1 MFITTPSSYTM
12 ISALL
17 KSIVSVFRRTRYS
30 YELSQWKRML
40 YTPYQLTEVVVIGD
54 PVLPKQEYS

>member
-1 MFITTPSSYTM
+1 M
-12 ISALL
+12 ISALFR
-17 KSIVSVFRRTRYS
+17 SIVSVFHRTRYS

-54 PVLPKQEYS
+54 PVLPKEEYS